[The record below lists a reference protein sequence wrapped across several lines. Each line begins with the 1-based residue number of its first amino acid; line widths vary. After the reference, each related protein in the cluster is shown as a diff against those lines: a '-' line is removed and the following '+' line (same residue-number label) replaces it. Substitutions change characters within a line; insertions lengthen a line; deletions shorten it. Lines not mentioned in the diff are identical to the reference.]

1 MEEDTQQVTS
11 HRQSRPVV
19 LPGIQDVP
27 SQPRYNLR
35 PRTPINYSER
45 RQRRRRR
52 TPQVQ
57 ETPKHTMSHITLPLS
72 AFGRLEQNTMI
83 SNCDS
88 QTTNV
93 AAVMPERIPPQTA
106 RPRCAKRRLAEIS
119 SSEVSATPQPR
130 RSARLAKRRRRVLQ
144 TPLMFSQQTP
154 VSTTIPTPLPFSVNT
169 PRF

>member
-1 MEEDTQQVTS
+1 
-11 HRQSRPVV
+11 
-19 LPGIQDVP
+19 
-27 SQPRYNLR
+27 
-35 PRTPINYSER
+35 
-45 RQRRRRR
+45 
-52 TPQVQ
+52 
-57 ETPKHTMSHITLPLS
+57 MSHITLPLS

-106 RPRCAKRRLAEIS
+106 RPRCAKRRLTEIS

-154 VSTTIPTPLPFSVNT
+154 VSTTIPTPLQFSVNT